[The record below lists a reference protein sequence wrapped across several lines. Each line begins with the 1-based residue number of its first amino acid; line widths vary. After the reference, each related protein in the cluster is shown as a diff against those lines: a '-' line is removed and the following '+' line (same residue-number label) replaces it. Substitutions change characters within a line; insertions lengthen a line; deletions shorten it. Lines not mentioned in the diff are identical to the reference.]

1 MLLEILACPKC
12 KTEFDLIIAAVEQG
26 EIKEGKLICKSCGAE
41 YLISNYIPRFVK
53 NDKYV
58 DSFSFE
64 WNLHRETQLDSI
76 SGTKESE
83 ETFRKKT
90 GFNLKKLKNKLV
102 LDVGCGAGRF
112 MEVVEKCSG
121 EVVGIDLS
129 FSVDA
134 AFKNL
139 GFKENV
145 HIVQADVFDLPFKEE
160 SFDYIF
166 SIGVLHHTPN
176 TEKAFKCL
184 PKFLKNEGEIAIW
197 VYSNE
202 GFFTKIYNKI
212 SGFYRFFTTKMPKK
226 LLYRLSYISLP
237 LYYIKR
243 IKIFA
248 FILSFAFPTS
258 THPIRE
264 WRILDTF
271 DWYWLTL
278 I

>member
-1 MLLEILACPKC
+1 MKETLLKILACPNCKC
-12 KTEFDLIIAAVEQG
+12 EFDLIIAAEEQG
-26 EIKEGKLICKSCGAE
+26 EIKEGKLICKSCSAE
-41 YLISNYIPRFVK
+41 YIISNYIPRFVK
-53 NDKYV
+53 DDMYV

-64 WNLHRETQLDSI
+64 WNLHRATQLDSI
-76 SGTKESE
+76 SRTKESE

-90 GFNLKKLKNKLV
+90 GFNLKKLTDKLV

-121 EVVGIDLS
+121 EIVGIDLS

-145 HIVQADVFDLPFKEE
+145 HIIQADVFDLPFKEE
-160 SFDYIF
+160 VFDYIY

-197 VYSNE
+197 IYSNE
-202 GFFTKIYNKI
+202 GFFTKIL
-212 SGFYRFFTTKMPKK
+212 G
-226 LLYRLSYISLP
+226 
-237 LYYIKR
+237 
-243 IKIFA
+243 
-248 FILSFAFPTS
+248 FILKLALPTS

-271 DWYWLTL
+271 DWYSPQYQWKHTYNEV
-278 I
+278 IHWFEEE